1 MNAHLQVSSSQHE
14 DKGNLLLRLEEAQHR
29 LGYLSEQTM
38 GELAESL
45 GLSVSD
51 IYGVATFYSFLS
63 TRPQGKYVIRVCK
76 GLPCCLK
83 NATMVISSIEAAIG
97 IKPGDTTPDGTF
109 SLELTN
115 CIGAC
120 DSAPAMLVN
129 SELHVGLTSRK
140 ISRIL
145 KTYE

>member
-1 MNAHLQVSSSQHE
+1 MSDHLRRPSAQDE
-14 DKGNLLLRLEEAQHR
+14 DRQNLLLRLEDAQHR
-29 LGYLSEQTM
+29 FGYLSEQLM

-45 GLSVSD
+45 GISASEV
-51 IYGVATFYSFLS
+51 YGVATFYSFLS
-63 TRPQGKYVIRVCK
+63 RRSQGRYVIRVCK

-83 NATMVISSIEAAIG
+83 DFHLVVSSIEDAIG
-97 IKPGDTTPDGTF
+97 IRPGETTLDGKF

-129 SELHVGLTSRK
+129 SELRAGLTPRG

-145 KTYE
+145 KAYE